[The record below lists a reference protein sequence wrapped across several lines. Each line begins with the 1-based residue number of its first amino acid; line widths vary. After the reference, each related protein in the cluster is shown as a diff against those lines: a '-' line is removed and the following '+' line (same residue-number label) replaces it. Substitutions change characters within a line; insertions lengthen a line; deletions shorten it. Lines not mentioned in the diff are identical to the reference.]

1 MRSSV
6 VRPIAS
12 VRSRGAAV
20 FQEGS
25 ARFTV
30 ARRQTLRLP
39 SSVLSAHYQ
48 PGTLNVLVN
57 HRSGCSYLRPWFLP
71 SCGSFDAKFDRLN
84 RRNLDNLAVHA
95 FFIPFKIYGQEIRGE
110 LSRNWFGNIS
120 ATVERLNWIS
130 KKQILVITKIQEEE
144 MEMRISFFFC
154 VYFNQKLQVS
164 SFRSWK

>member
-57 HRSGCSYLRPWFLP
+57 HRSGCSYLRPRFLP

-84 RRNLDNLAVHA
+84 RRNLDNLAGTLSLFHLRFTARKFVVNYRE
-95 FFIPFKIYGQEIRGE
+95 IDSEIYRRQLRG
-110 LSRNWFGNIS
+110 
-120 ATVERLNWIS
+120 
-130 KKQILVITKIQEEE
+130 
-144 MEMRISFFFC
+144 
-154 VYFNQKLQVS
+154 
-164 SFRSWK
+164 